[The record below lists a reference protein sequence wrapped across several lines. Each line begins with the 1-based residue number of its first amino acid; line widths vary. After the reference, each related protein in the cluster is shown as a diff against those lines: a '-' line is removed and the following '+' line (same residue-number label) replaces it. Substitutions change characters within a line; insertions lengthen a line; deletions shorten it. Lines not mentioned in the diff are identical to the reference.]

1 MQGQKKYYLNVSS
14 YKYKRECMKL
24 LSQSLDRSLIPHN
37 NSEIISEFQNL
48 CPGGKHCKNFVIILN
63 LEQKIKSLND
73 TVNQLMKINEYS
85 EYNHSRSF
93 TPKKNTEPKRKDS
106 FNEFCNSFRN
116 SVKKRRM
123 ENNKNLI
130 GNIAFPTQIEEPY
143 KIKPYNS
150 IPFESKV
157 VSKKMYNKKQ
167 INIQISD
174 INYKSQF
181 NLKANNNNNNNI
193 NELYFLNKSDIKDDN
208 LGKKEKE
215 KLDCKIG
222 EEYTK
227 ISSICNEEED
237 LKNKKKNVKIN
248 NNKCDFETEGKNIKK
263 QNNKKNEEFLDKN
276 EYDENIN
283 IKNIKNNIDEKL
295 KNSNNKKEE
304 KKNCSNNLPQIIK
317 VKNYKLIP
325 PLKLNKNHNQR
336 YEVQLSE
343 RSALENKLLKRQEN
357 KLNLRKIKE
366 KERNILHIPKNKFLS
381 KSFGHNKQNKERNNN
396 IFNITS
402 IANINSQGLI
412 SKNKVTKIKINSFS
426 NFKPLS
432 LIQKPFKININQNL
446 LHLNNE
452 KINKIPK
459 SENNKNKKCN
469 TRNTNVSLS
478 NSFEFKQFIKE
489 LECNDLEENNDKYQ
503 IYKELYDLTS
513 YKIDILTEKLKSM
526 QKEKIES
533 YISFIKY
540 SLKYIKDSTF
550 LLQKFKLFHNI
561 TNNQKDKGINN
572 DEINY
577 KITLNEE
584 FKNYKEESI
593 KLIDCEDVYIYI
605 YDFNSDCLKLK
616 GEKEELEFQKDKDLI
631 GLSFTSG
638 KKIRYE
644 NDNNSNSINIPFLS
658 KIKSKNIKNILIY
671 PLKDKDDN
679 IYGVIE
685 AINKNQD
692 KQRKLYMNN
701 IDFYLDKPIFNK
713 SDEIIMSLIS
723 KDLGNFCKY
732 YNYINYINN
741 YIFYYHTLLKFY
753 EKLFSKKEKNEQSDI
768 FYFLKEIYELFK
780 IIFDVNEIQ
789 FLLYKNQTFYNIQK
803 NKSVPLEGIV
813 YKAFKEKKIIYTI
826 NTSLDDSYSN
836 KSDLNLNVINLNK
849 KEELITIPIFDKF
862 NKNIVF
868 IIQIKTSKLLESSS
882 FYNNILSVKKEKLNE
897 EIYFILENISN
908 VIQKYFFDNIELL
921 NN

>member
-1 MQGQKKYYLNVSS
+1 MKGQKKYYLNVSS

-24 LSQSLDRSLIPHN
+24 LSQSLDRSEIPPN

-48 CPGGKHCKNFVIILN
+48 CPGGKHCKNFGIILN

-73 TVNQLMKINEYS
+73 TVNQLTKINEYS

-93 TPKKNTEPKRKDS
+93 TPKKSKEPKSKDS

-116 SVKKRRM
+116 SVKKKRM
-123 ENNKNLI
+123 ENNRNLI

-150 IPFESKV
+150 IPFESKTGP
-157 VSKKMYNKKQ
+157 KKVHYKKQ
-167 INIQISD
+167 INIQIND
-174 INYKSQF
+174 INYRSQF
-181 NLKANNNNNNNI
+181 SLKENNKI
-193 NELYFLNKSDIKDDN
+193 NDLYFLNKSDIKDDN
-208 LGKKEKE
+208 LAKKEKGE
-215 KLDCKIG
+215 DACKIG

-227 ISSICNEEED
+227 ISDICNEEKD
-237 LKNKKKNVKIN
+237 LKNKNFKIN
-248 NNKCDFETEGKNIKK
+248 DNKCEFDSDGK
-263 QNNKKNEEFLDKN
+263 NNKKKSKEFLDKN

-336 YEVQLSE
+336 YEFQLSE
-343 RSALENKLLKRQEN
+343 RNALENKLLKREEN
-357 KLNLRKIKE
+357 KRNLKKIE
-366 KERNILHIPKNKFLS
+366 NERNILHIQKNKFLS
-381 KSFGHNKQNKERNNN
+381 KSFGNNKKNKESNNN
-396 IFNITS
+396 IFNLTS
-402 IANINSQGLI
+402 SNAQTLIN
-412 SKNKVTKIKINSFS
+412 KNKLTKIKINSFS

-446 LHLNNE
+446 FKYKKNS
-452 KINKIPK
+452 NKIPK
-459 SENNKNKKCN
+459 SENNKNKNIHCK
-469 TRNTNVSLS
+469 NTNNSLS

-489 LECNDLEENNDKYQ
+489 LECNNLEENNDKYQ
-503 IYKELYDLTS
+503 IFNELYDLSS
-513 YKIDILTEKLKSM
+513 YKIDILTEKLKSI
-526 QKEKIES
+526 QKEKIDS

-540 SLKYIKDSTF
+540 SLKYIKDTTL

-561 TNNQKDKGINN
+561 INIQKSKGIKDNENN
-572 DEINY
+572 D
-577 KITLNEE
+577 KISLNEE
-584 FKNYKEESI
+584 FKNYKEESK
-593 KLIDCEDVYIYI
+593 KLIECEYVYIYI
-605 YDFNSDCLKLK
+605 YDFKSDCLILK

-631 GLSFTSG
+631 GLCFTSG

-644 NDNNSNSINIPFLS
+644 NDNNSNPINIPFLS
-658 KIKSKNIKNILIY
+658 KTKSNKIKNILIY

-685 AINKNQD
+685 AVNKSQD
-692 KQRKLYMNN
+692 KQRKIYMNN
-701 IDFYLDKPIFNK
+701 IDFYLDKPIFDKN
-713 SDEIIMSLIS
+713 DEIIMSLIS

-732 YNYINYINN
+732 YNYINNINN

-753 EKLFSKKEKNEQSDI
+753 EKLFKKETNEQNDV
-768 FYFLKEIYELFK
+768 FYFLKEISDLFK
-780 IIFDVNEIQ
+780 IIFDVSEIQ
-789 FLLYKNQTFYNIQK
+789 FLLKKSQTFYNIQK
-803 NKSVPLEGIV
+803 NKNVPLEGIV

-826 NTSLDDSYSN
+826 NTSVDDSYSK

-849 KEELITIPIFDKF
+849 KEELITIPIFDKL
-862 NKNIVF
+862 NKNIIF
-868 IIQIKTSKLLESSS
+868 IIQIKTNKKLESNGY
-882 FYNNILSVKKEKLNE
+882 YNNILSVKKEKLNE
-897 EIYFILENISN
+897 EIYFILDNISN
-908 VIQKYFFDNIELL
+908 VIQKYFIDNIELI

>member
-1 MQGQKKYYLNVSS
+1 MKGQKKYYLNVSS

-24 LSQSLDRSLIPHN
+24 LSQSLDRSEIPPN

-48 CPGGKHCKNFVIILN
+48 CPGGKHCKNFGIILN

-73 TVNQLMKINEYS
+73 TVNQLTKINEYS

-93 TPKKNTEPKRKDS
+93 TPKKSKEPKSKDS

-116 SVKKRRM
+116 SVKKKRM
-123 ENNKNLI
+123 ENNRNLI

-150 IPFESKV
+150 IPFESKTGP
-157 VSKKMYNKKQ
+157 KKVHYKKQ
-167 INIQISD
+167 INIQIND
-174 INYKSQF
+174 INYRSQF
-181 NLKANNNNNNNI
+181 SLKENNKI
-193 NELYFLNKSDIKDDN
+193 NDLYFLNKSDIKDDN
-208 LGKKEKE
+208 LAKKEKGE
-215 KLDCKIG
+215 DACKIG

-227 ISSICNEEED
+227 ISDICNEEKD
-237 LKNKKKNVKIN
+237 LKNKNFKIN
-248 NNKCDFETEGKNIKK
+248 DNKCEFDSDGK
-263 QNNKKNEEFLDKN
+263 NNKKKSKEFLDKN

-336 YEVQLSE
+336 YEFQLSE
-343 RSALENKLLKRQEN
+343 RNALENKLLKREEN
-357 KLNLRKIKE
+357 KRNLKKIE
-366 KERNILHIPKNKFLS
+366 NERNILHIQKNKFLS
-381 KSFGHNKQNKERNNN
+381 KSFGNNKKNKESNNN
-396 IFNITS
+396 IFNLTS
-402 IANINSQGLI
+402 SNAQTLIN
-412 SKNKVTKIKINSFS
+412 KNKLTKIKINSFS

-446 LHLNNE
+446 FKYKKNS
-452 KINKIPK
+452 NKIPK
-459 SENNKNKKCN
+459 SENNKNKNIRCK
-469 TRNTNVSLS
+469 NTNISLS

-489 LECNDLEENNDKYQ
+489 LECNNLEENNDKYQ
-503 IYKELYDLTS
+503 IFNELYDLSS
-513 YKIDILTEKLKSM
+513 YKIDILTEKLKSI
-526 QKEKIES
+526 QKEKIDS

-540 SLKYIKDSTF
+540 SLKYIKDTTL

-561 TNNQKDKGINN
+561 INIQKSKGIKDDENN
-572 DEINY
+572 D
-577 KITLNEE
+577 KISLNEE
-584 FKNYKEESI
+584 FKNYKEESM
-593 KLIDCEDVYIYI
+593 KLIECEYVYIYI
-605 YDFNSDCLKLK
+605 YDFKSDCLILK

-631 GLSFTSG
+631 GLCFTSG

-644 NDNNSNSINIPFLS
+644 NDNNSNPINIPFLS
-658 KIKSKNIKNILIY
+658 KTKSNKIKNILIY

-685 AINKNQD
+685 AVNKSQD
-692 KQRKLYMNN
+692 KQRKIYMNN
-701 IDFYLDKPIFNK
+701 IDFYLDKPIFDKN
-713 SDEIIMSLIS
+713 DEIIMSLIS

-732 YNYINYINN
+732 YNYINNINN

-753 EKLFSKKEKNEQSDI
+753 EKLFKKETNEQNDV
-768 FYFLKEIYELFK
+768 FYFLKEISDLFK
-780 IIFDVNEIQ
+780 IIFDVSEIQ
-789 FLLYKNQTFYNIQK
+789 FLLKKSQTFYNIQK
-803 NKSVPLEGIV
+803 NKNVPLEGIV

-826 NTSLDDSYSN
+826 NTSVDDSYSK

-849 KEELITIPIFDKF
+849 KEELITIPIFDKL
-862 NKNIVF
+862 NKNIIF
-868 IIQIKTSKLLESSS
+868 IIQIKTNKKLESSGY
-882 FYNNILSVKKEKLNE
+882 YNNVLSVKKEKLNE
-897 EIYFILENISN
+897 EIYFILDNISN
-908 VIQKYFFDNIELL
+908 VIQKYFIDNIELI

>member
-24 LSQSLDRSLIPHN
+24 LSQSLDRSLIPPN
-37 NSEIISEFQNL
+37 NNEIISEFQNL
-48 CPGGKHCKNFVIILN
+48 CPGGKHCKNFGIILN

-93 TPKKNTEPKRKDS
+93 TPKKSKEPKRKDS

-116 SVKKRRM
+116 SVKKKRI
-123 ENNKNLI
+123 ENNRTLI

-143 KIKPYNS
+143 KLKPYNS
-150 IPFESKV
+150 IPFESKTGP
-157 VSKKMYNKKQ
+157 KKIHYKKQ

-174 INYKSQF
+174 INFRNKF
-181 NLKANNNNNNNI
+181 ILKENNNI
-193 NELYFLNKSDIKDDN
+193 NDLYFLNKSDFKDKN
-208 LGKKEKE
+208 LLKTDKEKNVS
-215 KLDCKIG
+215 KIG

-227 ISSICNEEED
+227 ISDICHKEEE
-237 LKNKKKNVKIN
+237 LNNKKKNIKIN
-248 NNKCDFETEGKNIKK
+248 DNKCDVDSDEKNAKK
-263 QNNKKNEEFLDKN
+263 KSNKKNEEFLDKN
-276 EYDENIN
+276 DNDENFNIN
-283 IKNIKNNIDEKL
+283 IIKNNIDGKL
-295 KNSNNKKEE
+295 KNSINKKEE
-304 KKNCSNNLPQIIK
+304 TKNFNDNLHQIIK

-325 PLKLNKNHNQR
+325 PLKLNKSHNQR
-336 YEVQLSE
+336 YEFQLSE
-343 RSALENKLLKRQEN
+343 RTALENKLFKKEEN
-357 KLNLRKIKE
+357 KINLRKIRE
-366 KERNILHIPKNKFLS
+366 NERNILHIQKNKFLS
-381 KSFGHNKQNKERNNN
+381 KSFGYNKQNKEGNNN
-396 IFNITS
+396 IFNLTS
-402 IANINSQGLI
+402 INAQSLINKNNI
-412 SKNKVTKIKINSFS
+412 TKIKINSFS

-432 LIQKPFKININQNL
+432 LIQKPFKINIHQNL

-459 SENNKNKKCN
+459 SENIQNKKIRAKN
-469 TRNTNVSLS
+469 ITVSLS

-489 LECNDLEENNDKYQ
+489 LECNSQEENNEKYQ
-503 IYKELYDLTS
+503 IYNELYDLSS
-513 YKIDILTEKLKSM
+513 YKIDILTEKLKSI
-526 QKEKIES
+526 QKEKIDN
-533 YISFIKY
+533 YISFIKH
-540 SLKYIKDSTF
+540 SLKYIKDSTL

-561 TNNQKDKGINN
+561 SNSQKSKGINN
-572 DEINY
+572 DENNY
-577 KITLNEE
+577 KTSLNKE

-605 YDFNSDCLKLK
+605 YDFKSDCLILK

-644 NDNNSNSINIPFLS
+644 NDNNSNPINIPFLS
-658 KIKSKNIKNILIY
+658 KTNSKKIKNILIY

-692 KQRKLYMNN
+692 KQRKIYMNN

-713 SDEIIMSLIS
+713 NDEIIMSLIS

-741 YIFYYHTLLKFY
+741 YIFYYHSLLKFY
-753 EKLFSKKEKNEQSDI
+753 ENFFFKKETNEQNDI
-768 FYFLKEIYELFK
+768 FYFIKEINELFN
-780 IIFDVNEIQ
+780 IIFDVGDIQ
-789 FLLYKNQTFYNIQK
+789 FLLYKDQKFYNIQK
-803 NKSVPLEGIV
+803 NKNVPLEGIV

-836 KSDLNLNVINLNK
+836 KSDLNLNILNLNK
-849 KEELITIPIFDKF
+849 KEELITIPIFDKC
-862 NKNIVF
+862 NKNVIF
-868 IIQIKTSKLLESSS
+868 IIQIKTNKKLENSICN
-882 FYNNILSVKKEKLNE
+882 NNILSVKTEKLNE
-897 EIYFILENISN
+897 EIYFIIANISN
-908 VIQKYFFDNIELL
+908 AIQKYLVDNRI
-921 NN
+921 N